1 MKKIHTEPT
10 LSNIKS
16 NKWIL
21 TILNNHWSFWA
32 KQHLRY
38 GIVVLLF
45 ARTTQ
50 TFPKTFQR
58 FLRLLCAFF
67 CCVHSF
73 VSFNVLFFL
82 RYARRCIMWL
92 KTVCS
97 HATCIQW
104 CQEEKNYPF
113 RLIFTHIEMN
123 EKKTSTTFSTLN
135 EIYFPKKKSY
145 HININRT

>member
-1 MKKIHTEPT
+1 MNFNNTQQSLKFLGETTSAIWHRCAVVRAYNPNFSKNIPT
-10 LSNIKS
+10 I
-16 NKWIL
+16 
-21 TILNNHWSFWA
+21 
-32 KQHLRY
+32 
-38 GIVVLLF
+38 F
-45 ARTTQ
+45 ASSV
-50 TFPKTFQR
+50 
-58 FLRLLCAFF
+58 CFF

-113 RLIFTHIEMN
+113 RLIFTHIEMD